1 MVAFLGANPTIESKK
16 GTAST
21 FTHTL
26 LAGSDRVVV
35 VVVAG
40 YGPANPNAC
49 TYGGVTMGIVPDTF
63 ATSGSTG
70 AKCQAYWLA
79 EADLPAAASHLV
91 VPAWATSSSGQNIT
105 LYTFLLEGL
114 PDAFVQGD
122 AVADNSGNVSYPK
135 TVGFLSAEDNS
146 VLVSVTVMNTLNTSL
161 AADVGSMSDILEISG
176 IYDKQCRSTQKGED
190 PGGPTEVTWSAIAA
204 TTNKMAALAVTVES
218 LTSGAV
224 FTGSRM
230 GIV

>member
-79 EADLPAAASHLV
+79 EADLPADGANTVAPTWAADV
-91 VPAWATSSSGQNIT
+91 GIQNIT

-114 PDAFVQGD
+114 QDAFVQGD
-122 AVADNSGNVSYPK
+122 AVAAIGAGAYPATVTIVGSEANS
-135 TVGFLSAEDNS
+135 A
-146 VLVSVTVMNTLNTSL
+146 LVSVATEAVLSLTL
-161 AADVGSMSDILEISG
+161 AADVGTQSDIVEIDDS
-176 IYDKQCRSTQKGED
+176 YDKQCRSTQSGE
-190 PGGPTEVTWSAIAA
+190 GGDRTVVWTGPSGSTTKSAV
-204 TTNKMAALAVTVES
+204 LAVTVES